1 MKVKT
6 VQTMNGYLPPEAIA
20 HAAEILQASHYAVAL
35 TGAGISTASGIPDFR
50 SPGSGMWERYNPMEV
65 ASIQA
70 FRLSPEKFYAW
81 IRPLANLLWT
91 ARPNVG
97 HEALTVLEAAGYL
110 KAIITQNIDGLHQTS
125 GTHEVLELHGHFRE
139 ATCVRCYRSV
149 PSGTLM
155 PTVLAGSVPRCPVC
169 GGVMK
174 PDAILFGEQLPIRVL
189 NAAIAHIRRAD
200 VLLVAGSSLEVM
212 PAAQLPL
219 EVHERGGR
227 LIVINLT
234 STYVD
239 ELADI
244 VIHADV
250 TDVLPRIVQYVTG
263 RSL

>member
-1 MKVKT
+1 MEVKT
-6 VQTMNGYLPPEAIA
+6 ASATNSHPLSEAIA
-20 HAAEILQASHYAVAL
+20 RAVAILQASHYAVAL

-81 IRPLANLLWT
+81 IRPVANLMLT
-91 ARPNVG
+91 ARPNAG
-97 HEALTVLEAAGYL
+97 HNALTTLESTGYL
-110 KAIITQNIDGLHQTS
+110 KAIITQNIDSLHQTS
-125 GTHEVLELHGHFRE
+125 GAHEVLELHGHFRE

-149 PSGTLM
+149 PSETLM
-155 PTVLAGSVPRCPVC
+155 PAVLSGNVPRCPDC
-169 GGVMK
+169 DGVMK
-174 PDAILFGEQLPIRVL
+174 PNAILFGEQLPIQVF

-200 VLLVAGSSLEVM
+200 VLLVVGSSLEVV

-227 LIVINLT
+227 LIIVNLT
-234 STYVD
+234 PTYVD
-239 ELADI
+239 KLAEV

-250 TDVLPRIVQYVTG
+250 TDVLPRIAQGVTK
-263 RSL
+263 RNR